1 MRECV
6 CVCVGRVSERLCVCE
21 TVCVCVCVSGK
32 CECAEVS
39 VSARC
44 LFKQSI
50 QEPEQQHWQ
59 HPLCTQSY
67 QHTHAPPD
75 RQLSGY
81 RVRRC
86 GEGDTLRSK
95 PPAPTLYSRQEAGSR
110 S

>member
-1 MRECV
+1 M

-21 TVCVCVCVSGK
+21 TVCVSGK
-32 CECAEVS
+32 CECAKVS
-39 VSARC
+39 VSVCC

-50 QEPEQQHWQ
+50 QELKQQ
-59 HPLCTQSY
+59 HPLRTQSH

-81 RVRRC
+81 QVHRC